1 MFNAFRVFDENG
13 KISGRID
20 QVSLDQLSAGAVVI
34 KAAYSSVNYKDALAA
49 TGTGKIM
56 RRFPL
61 VGGIDVAGT
70 VESSADTRF
79 KAGDQVLVTGYDL
92 GVAHD
97 GGYAAYARVPAEWV
111 VPLPDGLSLFDAM
124 AIGTAGFTAAL
135 SIVEMERNGLT
146 PSSGPVI
153 VTGATGGVGS
163 VAIQA
168 LTARG
173 YSVTAL
179 TGKAHEADYLRSLGA
194 TNVLTRDSLDMGTR
208 PLEKS
213 MWAGAVDPVGGDV
226 LAWLTRTMMYGG
238 CIANSG
244 LTGGTELK
252 MTVLPFI
259 LRGVKLLGI
268 DSVMCPA
275 ATRLEVWRRLA
286 GDLKPAHLANSDAD
300 AAAGRASRRVCDV
313 AQRQGARTIRRRS
326 IRGIIALR
334 SEKGEGHA
342 TTVCVLDGGALW
354 AGRVHRPRSTRQ
366 RPTGAA
372 RLASRGHHAARG
384 DLSEARRCVPA
395 MAAAGGR

>member
-1 MFNAFRVFDENG
+1 MTTNPQMFNAFRVFDENG
-13 KISGRID
+13 KISGRIV
-20 QVSLDQLSAGAVVI
+20 QISLDDLSNGAVVI

-70 VESSADTRF
+70 VESSADARF
-79 KAGDQVLVTGYDL
+79 KPGDPVVVTGYDL

-97 GGYAAYARVPAEWV
+97 GGYAAFARVPAEWV

-135 SIVEMERNGLT
+135 SIVEMERNGLA

-163 VAIQA
+163 IAIQSLA
-168 LTARG
+168 ARG

-179 TGKAHEADYLRSLGA
+179 TGKANEADYLRTLGA
-194 TNVLTRDSLDMGTR
+194 TKVLTRDSLEMGTR

-213 MWAGAVDPVGGDV
+213 LWAGAVDPVGGDV
-226 LAWLTRTMMYGG
+226 LAWLTRTMVYGG

-244 LTGGTELK
+244 LTGGTDLK

-275 ATRLEVWRRLA
+275 TTRVEVWRRLA
-286 GDLKPAHLANSDAD
+286 TDLKPAHLANATRALPLGQLHDAF
-300 AAAGRASRRVCDV
+300 ATLLAGRA
-313 AQRQGARTIRRRS
+313 
-326 IRGIIALR
+326 RGR
-334 SEKGEGHA
+334 F
-342 TTVCVLDGGALW
+342 VV
-354 AGRVHRPRSTRQ
+354 
-366 RPTGAA
+366 
-372 RLASRGHHAARG
+372 
-384 DLSEARRCVPA
+384 DLSGA
-395 MAAAGGR
+395 